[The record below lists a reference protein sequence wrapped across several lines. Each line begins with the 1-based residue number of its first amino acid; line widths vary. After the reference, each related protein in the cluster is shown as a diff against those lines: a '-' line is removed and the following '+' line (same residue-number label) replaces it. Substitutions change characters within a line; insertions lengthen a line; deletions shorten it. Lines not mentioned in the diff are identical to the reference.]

1 MKDIAREAE
10 SVILKLKAEKRGKGH
25 LQTNQLRKFLTA
37 VNSLTNHVNVYK
49 AKHSQATE
57 LPEELVGEVQ
67 FLKVKAA
74 YQAGRFPDVRKF
86 MDASKMEE
94 RITEIGSSI
103 EKYEEFSRY
112 MEALVAYHKYHE
124 GDN

>member
-10 SVILKLKAEKRGKGH
+10 SVILQLKAENNGELP

-49 AKHSQATE
+49 AKHPQATE
-57 LPEELVGEVQ
+57 LPEELAGEVQ

-74 YQAGRFPDVRKF
+74 YQAGRFPGVRKF
-86 MDASKMEE
+86 MDASKMEK
-94 RITEIGSSI
+94 RITEIGSGI
-103 EKYEEFSRY
+103 GKYEEFSRY

-124 GDN
+124 GDK